1 MFFNYILLA
10 FRNIVKQRGFAIVNT
25 LGLAIGLA
33 SALFILLYVRDE
45 MTFDTMHPNAD
56 HTYRIG
62 YSVQFQNGETQA
74 YPASPA
80 GWDNYIKANYEGV
93 SEITSYNFDG
103 MPT

>member
-1 MFFNYILLA
+1 MLFNYILLA
-10 FRNIVKQRGFAIVNT
+10 FRNIVKQRGFSIVNT

-45 MTFDTMHPNAD
+45 MTFDTMHPHARN
-56 HTYRIG
+56 TYRIG
-62 YSVQFQNGETQA
+62 YAAQFPNGDEQA

-93 SEITSYNFDG
+93 KEITSYTFDG
-103 MPT
+103 MP